1 MQACNMALR
10 GQRSQF
16 AGASCSPKAFTSAR
30 VQRASLQVTNAI
42 TRQKKEEVVSTLKE
56 KLDKSI
62 VVFGVRFKGLDVP
75 TIQKFRKG
83 LPPNSSMY
91 VTKNTLMKVAVSQ
104 TQGWEAL
111 AEKGCEGENAWVF
124 VNEEEIA
131 DAVKHYFK
139 FEEDLFTEAKKQA
152 AKNQEVKRP
161 TELSCVVMSGKYLTP
176 AELKKCENLPTKAQ
190 LYATIARL
198 AKQPAQKLATGIKA
212 VPTKLAIALKK
223 VSELD
228 DDKSKTLAQVA
239 QA

>member
-1 MQACNMALR
+1 MALR

-16 AGASCSPKAFTSAR
+16 AGASCSPKAFTSVR

-42 TRQKKEEVVSTLKE
+42 TRQKKEQVVSTLKE
-56 KLDKSI
+56 KLEGSVI
-62 VVFGVRFKGLDVP
+62 VFGMRFRGLSVP

-83 LPPNSSMY
+83 LPPNSSVY
-91 VTKNTLMKVAVSQ
+91 VAKNSLMKVAVSQ
-104 TQGWEAL
+104 TKGWESL

-124 VNEEEIA
+124 VSEDEIA
-131 DAVKHYFK
+131 DTVKHYFK
-139 FEEDLFTEAKKQA
+139 FEEDLLTEAKKQA
-152 AKNQEVKRP
+152 AKNVEVKCP

-176 AELKKCENLPTKAQ
+176 AELKRCENLPTKAQ

-212 VPTKLAIALKK
+212 VPTKLAVALKK

-228 DDKSKTLAQVA
+228 DDKTKTLAQVVKA
-239 QA
+239 